1 MSKHERNKSG
11 GFLDTLFTRSAKR
24 NHRNT
29 YSANG
34 ARPLSGNENEFND
47 ASQDIENLVLSLTVE
62 EVNQRLHEMF
72 EDLNIPKDMR
82 DPVMKKNL
90 DEKRVM
96 LKMHLKKGKQWLGRL
111 KVSNIPATALTPFHA
126 QLRSN

>member
-34 ARPLSGNENEFND
+34 TRPLSGNENDYNE
-47 ASQDIENLVLSLTVE
+47 SQDIENLVLSLTVE

-96 LKMHLKKGKQWLGRL
+96 LKMHLKKGKQSDHIESFGGAEESR
-111 KVSNIPATALTPFHA
+111 IF
-126 QLRSN
+126 LRRP